1 MRSRDRGRH
10 GRASDAAAAGS
21 PGEIVALELRE
32 SLAAIGEVSGRQASE
47 ELLER
52 IFARF
57 CIGK

>member
-1 MRSRDRGRH
+1 
-10 GRASDAAAAGS
+10 
-21 PGEIVALELRE
+21 LELRDA
-32 SLAAIGEVSGRQASE
+32 LAAMGEVTGRNASE

>member
-1 MRSRDRGRH
+1 
-10 GRASDAAAAGS
+10 AAAAAEAGA

-32 SLAAIGEVSGRQASE
+32 SLAALGEVTGRNASE